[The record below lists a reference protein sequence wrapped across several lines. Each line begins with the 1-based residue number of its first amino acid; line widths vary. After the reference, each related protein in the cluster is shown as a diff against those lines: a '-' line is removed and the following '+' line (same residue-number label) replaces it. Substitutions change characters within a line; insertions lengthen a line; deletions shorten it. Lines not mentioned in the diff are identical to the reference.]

1 MSRKA
6 TIHSMVH
13 DRAELVRTTSRAK
26 PDEPIGWIRLCYIP
40 GRVLRDSDAVCLER
54 RPYTAWPTTEP
65 SWWVQLRI
73 RTDLWLPPR
82 SADLHSNESSQQRS
96 RKRLQQLKKRKKSCF
111 LDFEKKRKNVST
123 VSHGRP
129 HIAANGVSWS
139 PGKNGWKIK
148 KRKHAKRAVFCVHA
162 ILWEQS
168 EQAGENGA
176 MLTTNLFRDTP
187 ECTIS

>member
-1 MSRKA
+1 MDILTLFGRCQQRCGLVTWSSSSWQRRCMSGKA

-82 SADLHSNESSQQRS
+82 SADLHSSESSQQRS
-96 RKRLQQLKKRKKSCF
+96 RKRVQQLKKRKKSRF
-111 LDFEKKRKNVST
+111 LDFEKKNVKTS
-123 VSHGRP
+123 VQFHM
-129 HIAANGVSWS
+129 GV
-139 PGKNGWKIK
+139 
-148 KRKHAKRAVFCVHA
+148 R
-162 ILWEQS
+162 
-168 EQAGENGA
+168 
-176 MLTTNLFRDTP
+176 T
-187 ECTIS
+187 